1 MVQPESR
8 PRNLEEGFTGM
19 VQNQK
24 GHPRHYGTEFVIQ
37 SNIKFEKHEELY
49 KKYRNYIIELG
60 KEKYITASEARKGL
74 AGDACA
80 IIRIHKF
87 LEKWGL
93 VNYIHLKPGT
103 KVEPVNHKE
112 TAGR

>member
-1 MVQPESR
+1 MVVLILS
-8 PRNLEEGFTGM
+8 
-19 VQNQK
+19 
-24 GHPRHYGTEFVIQ
+24 Q

-60 KEKYITASEARKGL
+60 KNEYVTPSKARKGL

-93 VNYIHLKPGT
+93 VNYLHKKPNLT
-103 KVEPVNHKE
+103 
-112 TAGR
+112 

>member
-1 MVQPESR
+1 MLQWYLS
-8 PRNLEEGFTGM
+8 LT
-19 VQNQK
+19 
-24 GHPRHYGTEFVIQ
+24 Q

-60 KEKYITASEARKGL
+60 KEKYITPSEARKGL

-93 VNYIHLKPGT
+93 INYVHQKPIDPT
-103 KVEPVNHKE
+103 HIERVH
-112 TAGR
+112 